1 MSRAA
6 ALVAEETRLP
16 WSGEPAVAVV
26 TRAEWARANVASF
39 ERLLAPAEA
48 KLAASGAG
56 LGGRLSG
63 RLLGAEVGALVG
75 FLARRVL
82 GQYELVVPS
91 GDGGG
96 DTVMLVGGNLLA
108 LERLHEF
115 RPAEFRLWVALHEC
129 THRLQFTAVPWM
141 RPYFLGLVSQL
152 VEASA
157 AEAGR
162 VSRLAGELRAAAG
175 RGRPL
180 LDETGVMGLLA
191 TPAQR
196 EVIDRVQALMSF
208 LEGHGHVVMDRIG
221 GRLLVTQQRMSRVL
235 KARRRDPRH
244 AAFSQADRP
253 GDEDAAVRAGGA
265 LHPGGG
271 APRRLRRP
279 RPRLGGARPPAH
291 PRGDPGAGAMAAA
304 GGLTPGSR
312 PPERG
317 RRAGDPAAV
326 EPGRVAACRPAPVLV
341 ALGGGADSAA
351 AAPGRWRRAGR
362 RVRAATVDHGLPASP
377 VLIAA
382 AQALAA
388 APGHRAPPP
397 SLRRAGALRG
407 GPARRPLRRPGS
419 RGRARARSSPPG
431 TPPTTRPRPCW
442 ATSSAAPAPGGL
454 SGIPERRG
462 RWCRPLLDLSREEV
476 RAAAD
481 DLGLPYADDPGN
493 ADLSRRRNVLRHEV
507 LPLLEERLGPGVR
520 VGPAPGRRPAGRR
533 RRRTG
538 AAGRRRARCG

>member
-1 MSRAA
+1 MSAVHWPLAARVGARLAGRYPLEGTYHFALLARQAPAVISQAA

-26 TRAEWARANVASF
+26 TRAEWARANAASF

-48 KLAASGAG
+48 KLAGSSAG

-91 GDGGG
+91 GGGG
-96 DTVMLVGGNLLA
+96 DTVLLVGGNLLA

-141 RPYFLGLVSQL
+141 RPYFTGLVTQL

-157 AEAGR
+157 ADPGR
-162 VSRLAGELRAAAG
+162 VSRLAGELRSAAR

-221 GRLLVTQQRMSRVL
+221 GRILVTQHRMSQVL

-244 AAFSQADRP
+244 AAFLKLTGLEMKMQQYAQGERFIL
-253 GDEDAAVRAGGA
+253 AVERHGGFGA
-265 LHPGGG
+265 LDRAWEG
-271 APRRLRRP
+271 
-279 RPRLGGARPPAH
+279 
-291 PRGDPGAGAMAAA
+291 
-304 GGLTPGSR
+304 
-312 PPERG
+312 PERLPTLQEI
-317 RRAGDPAAV
+317 R
-326 EPGRVAACRPAPVLV
+326 EPERWLLRVA
-341 ALGGGADSAA
+341 
-351 AAPGRWRRAGR
+351 
-362 RVRAATVDHGLPASP
+362 
-377 VLIAA
+377 
-382 AQALAA
+382 
-388 APGHRAPPP
+388 
-397 SLRRAGALRG
+397 
-407 GPARRPLRRPGS
+407 
-419 RGRARARSSPPG
+419 
-431 TPPTTRPRPCW
+431 
-442 ATSSAAPAPGGL
+442 
-454 SGIPERRG
+454 
-462 RWCRPLLDLSREEV
+462 
-476 RAAAD
+476 
-481 DLGLPYADDPGN
+481 
-493 ADLSRRRNVLRHEV
+493 
-507 LPLLEERLGPGVR
+507 
-520 VGPAPGRRPAGRR
+520 
-533 RRRTG
+533 
-538 AAGRRRARCG
+538 